1 MSEVSVRLSELR
13 HAAEQLKQSA
23 FRLQI
28 AVDSVVPIVNQSLLD
43 ALPLSE
49 NVAIYQAHKANI
61 EALPSKIQAFSDNL
75 STAADDIANAVE
87 AQNGV
92 VHFYTP
98 TRFDFA
104 EYMRTRD
111 LLQAQLAYNAP
122 LTTQRQAVDEHTP
135 ANSFDARVPLSLIT
149 SIGYISGRNR
159 PLYDTLVMTQNSLQ
173 DKADVLAQLT
183 EQRARLGEDL
193 DALKNRM
200 LSYDPTTSVETQP
213 RVVAMQGQLDALDG
227 QIIGLETEI
236 SGLQFD
242 VDTITQ
248 RLERVAPTMGADL
261 SEIVA
266 LEGARNPAWMQESTF
281 GCVNHIVD
289 KMPLPNGVPRD
300 ALLWDD
306 AALELPQYGISWGDT
321 PLEGSVLQLDPSH
334 PYADDRYGHV
344 MYVERVEGD
353 TVWVTDN
360 LNPADPVRLQDL
372 TSRLSGED
380 MRYLYFPWHT
390 GA

>member
-1 MSEVSVRLSELR
+1 
-13 HAAEQLKQSA
+13 
-23 FRLQI
+23 
-28 AVDSVVPIVNQSLLD
+28 
-43 ALPLSE
+43 
-49 NVAIYQAHKANI
+49 
-61 EALPSKIQAFSDNL
+61 
-75 STAADDIANAVE
+75 
-87 AQNGV
+87 
-92 VHFYTP
+92 
-98 TRFDFA
+98 
-104 EYMRTRD
+104 
-111 LLQAQLAYNAP
+111 
-122 LTTQRQAVDEHTP
+122 
-135 ANSFDARVPLSLIT
+135 
-149 SIGYISGRNR
+149 
-159 PLYDTLVMTQNSLQ
+159 
-173 DKADVLAQLT
+173 
-183 EQRARLGEDL
+183 
-193 DALKNRM
+193 
-200 LSYDPTTSVETQP
+200 
-213 RVVAMQGQLDALDG
+213 MQGQLDALDG
-227 QIIGLETEI
+227 QIAGLETEI
-236 SGLQFD
+236 SELQVD
-242 VDTITQ
+242 VNTITQ

-266 LEGARNPAWMQESTF
+266 LEGARNPVWMQESTF

-360 LNPADPVRLQDL
+360 LNPTDPVRLQDL
-372 TSRLSGED
+372 TSRLFGED